1 MFDFMQTHA
10 LMLLLPLVCACAVLT
25 CACAALLAG
34 RYRLRRSLGE
44 IVSALINRRRVPG
57 VFFGPKNRVRDELAS
72 EINELVAE
80 NRELQRRS
88 SGQLAQLEATL
99 GSLQEAVLI
108 IDQDNLI
115 LLANRALQSI
125 FPGAATA
132 LHQRFERV
140 IHGVAFL
147 EYVEAVRVR
156 TARPQHEIAFAAGAE
171 TRWVEIT
178 GTGIPAGG
186 AGGDDGAGGG
196 AGSAGS
202 ASSAGGGSVGSD
214 GSAGGGAS
222 WSLFVFHDIT
232 RRKKLEAV
240 RKEFVANVSHELR
253 TPLSVIKGYAETLMD
268 GHRDMPVADRDRF
281 LRTIHRHSERL
292 ATLIEDLLS
301 LSRLESGDPGLR
313 IERVSLPKIMH
324 AVADDYR
331 ARPAAAGHA
340 IVVTVGAGV
349 GVLDIDANKC
359 TQVFENLLGN
369 ALKYTPAGSRVDI
382 TARVCDGGDGRE
394 GGVGRDGGSGREV
407 EVCVRDDGPG
417 IPEAD
422 LPHIF
427 ERFYRVDKGR
437 SRDTGGTGLGLSIV
451 KHIVQLHGGR
461 VRVESGAGRGAA
473 FYFTLPAPW
482 PSDAPRV

>member
-1 MFDFMQTHA
+1 LSRHPPPTAAAAATATTITATAIAPPPIIAAAVATAMLDFMHTHA
-10 LMLLLPLVCACAVLT
+10 LALALLVPLACACV
-25 CACAALLAG
+25 ALLAG
-34 RYRLRRSLGE
+34 RFMLRRSLVE
-44 IVSALINRRRVPG
+44 IARALINKRPASG
-57 VFFGPKNRVRDELAS
+57 VFPGPKNRVRDELVS

-80 NRELQRRS
+80 NRELRRLR

-132 LHQRFERV
+132 LNQRFERV
-140 IHGVAFL
+140 IHGAAFL
-147 EYVEAVRVR
+147 EYVDAVRGHS
-156 TARPQHEIAFAAGAE
+156 ARPQHEIEFTAGAG

-178 GTGIPAGG
+178 GTTIPA
-186 AGGDDGAGGG
+186 AG
-196 AGSAGS
+196 
-202 ASSAGGGSVGSD
+202 SSAGGAVGD
-214 GSAGGGAS
+214 AGGAV

-232 RRKKLEAV
+232 QRKKLEAV

-268 GHRDMPVADRDRF
+268 GHHDMPEADRDRF
-281 LRTIHRHSERL
+281 LRTIHRHGERL
-292 ATLIEDLLS
+292 ATLIDDLLS
-301 LSRLESGDPGLR
+301 LSRLESGEPGLH
-313 IERVSLPKIMH
+313 IARVSLPKIMH

-331 ARPAAAGHA
+331 ARPVAAGHD
-340 IVVTVGAGV
+340 ISVTVGAGV
-349 GVLDIDANKC
+349 GELDIDANKF
-359 TQVFENLLGN
+359 TQVFENLIGN

-382 TARVCDGGDGRE
+382 TARMREDGVRE
-394 GGVGRDGGSGREV
+394 GGGGEHGGGREV

-417 IPEAD
+417 IPAAD

-461 VRVESGAGRGAA
+461 VRVESEPGRGAA
-473 FYFTLPAPW
+473 FYFTLPA
-482 PSDAPRV
+482 